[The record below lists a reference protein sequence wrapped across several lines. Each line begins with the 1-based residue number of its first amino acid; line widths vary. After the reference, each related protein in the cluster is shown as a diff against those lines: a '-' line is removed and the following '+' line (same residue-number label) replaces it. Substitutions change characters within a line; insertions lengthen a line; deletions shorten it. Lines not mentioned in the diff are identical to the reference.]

1 MDSSE
6 KTNPRIRGNTPV
18 TVNAAYLL
26 RKEMTDAEKRLW
38 SLLRNRQVDG
48 LRFRTQHPVGPYIL
62 DFYCP
67 AAKLAVEVDGM
78 VHDKQQ
84 EQDLARTEHLSKFGY
99 RVVRCT
105 NQEVLIEPNVVIE
118 RIRQALQ
125 YEPEQADSSSNR

>member
-1 MDSSE
+1 MAMDPSE
-6 KTNPRIRGNTPV
+6 KTNFRIRGNTRI

-26 RKEMTDAEKRLW
+26 RKEMTDAEKKLW
-38 SLLRNRQVDG
+38 SKLRNRQLDG
-48 LRFRTQHPVGPYIL
+48 LRFRSQHPVGPYIL

-84 EQDLARTEHLSKFGY
+84 EQDIARTKHLSRYGY

-105 NQEVLIEPNVVIE
+105 NQEVMNELEIVLE
-118 RIRQALQ
+118 RIRQSILR
-125 YEPEQADSSSNR
+125 ES